1 MTMAGLEGVRV
12 LDLTT
17 VVAGNYA
24 TKLLADAG
32 AEVIAVEP
40 EGGSPLRQWSPTNA
54 VPPGEDGAIFRYL
67 HASKRSVRAS
77 VPDDELAALVASAD
91 VLVEGGSVE
100 VPGLREQ
107 HPHLVVL
114 SVTPW
119 GRTGPWAGRP
129 WTHFTVEAASGS
141 VLFRGLP
148 TETPYQAGGHIVEW
162 TTGSYAA
169 ACVIPALLHAR
180 RTGMGAH
187 LDCSMLET
195 MAIAGSTFS
204 DLMNSML
211 GRPPVEAL
219 GPARSLE
226 TPSVEPCKDG
236 WVGFNTNSGQ
246 MFLNYLMVIERFDML
261 DDAEW
266 ISLAHRYAHLDEW
279 NEIQHAY
286 LREHTIE
293 EILERCAEFRVAAA
307 QVNDGETILSNEHFV
322 ERGVFVENPAGF
334 LQPRAPYLVDG
345 APVRPFE
352 PAPAL
357 GEADGSLSLPP
368 REAWSER
375 QSSNALPLEGVRV
388 LDLTSWWAGPAATGI
403 AAFLG
408 AEVIHVEST
417 THPDG
422 MRATGFYFHPDTW
435 WEYGHMFVNANTN
448 KLGITLDLSQE
459 RGLELVKELVKQ
471 CDIVVENFAP
481 RVCERWG
488 LTWDVIH
495 GLNPKAVFVRMP
507 AFGLS
512 GPWRDRVGFAQ
523 TMEMMAGMAWVTGPL
538 GGPPRIM
545 RGPCDP
551 IAGMHGAVAMLTAFE
566 DARRTGVGHFVEAPM
581 VEAAVNCAAEVIL
594 EFTAYGQHLTRM
606 GNRSPEAAP
615 QGLYQCQGAEN
626 WLALSVAD
634 DDQWL
639 ALRKVLGEPDWALSS
654 AFDTHEGRW
663 AGHDELD
670 ERLAAWA
677 STQDVADAAE
687 RLVEAGVPAVEAW
700 DPRRESFHPQLQ
712 ARGLY
717 ENVEHPVVGIQPC
730 QGLPVRWSGI
740 DRWVRTPAP
749 TLGQHTRDVL
759 SRILGLSEADLD
771 ALDAAGVIGTE
782 PSVGA
787 I

>member
-1 MTMAGLEGVRV
+1 MTIAGLEGIRV

-17 VVAGNYA
+17 HVAGNYA
-24 TKLLADAG
+24 TKLFADSG

-40 EGGSPLRQWSPTNA
+40 EDGSPLRRWSPTNS
-54 VPPGEDGAIFRYL
+54 VPPAEDSAMFRYL
-67 HASKRSVRAS
+67 HTSKRSVRAS
-77 VPDDELAALVASAD
+77 VGDEELAALVASAD
-91 VLVEGGSVE
+91 LLVEGGTVD
-100 VPGLREQ
+100 VDGLRAT

-114 SVTPW
+114 SVTGW
-119 GRTGPWAGRP
+119 GRSGPWAGRP
-129 WTHFTVEAASGS
+129 WTHFTVEAASGA
-141 VLFRGLP
+141 VVYRGMP
-148 TETPYQAGGHIVEW
+148 TEPTPYQAGGHVVEW

-169 ACVIPALLHAR
+169 ACALPAVLHAR
-180 RTGMGAH
+180 RTGEGAH

-204 DLMNSML
+204 DLMNNML
-211 GRPPVEAL
+211 GRPPLEAL
-219 GPARSLE
+219 GVARSVE
-226 TPSVEPCKDG
+226 TPSIEPCKDG

-261 DDAEW
+261 DDPEW
-266 ISLAHRYAHLDEW
+266 ISLANRLKRWDEW
-279 NEIQHAY
+279 NAIQHAY
-286 LREHTIE
+286 LSEHTVD
-293 EILERCAEFRVAAA
+293 EILDRAAEFRVAAA
-307 QVNDGETILSNEHFV
+307 QVNDGETILSNDHFI

-334 LQPRAPYLVDG
+334 LQPRPPYLVDNDV
-345 APVRPFE
+345 VRPFA

-357 GEADGSLSLPP
+357 GEAEGSLSTSP
-368 REAWSER
+368 RPAGSSR
-375 QSSNALPLEGVRV
+375 QGTMPLEGLRI
-388 LDLTSWWAGPAATGI
+388 LDLTSWWAGPEATHVG
-403 AAFLG
+403 AYLG

-422 MRATGFYFHPDTW
+422 MRATGYYFHPETW
-435 WEYGHMFVNANTN
+435 WEYGHMFVNVNTN

-459 RGLELVKELVKQ
+459 RGLEIVKELVKQ

-495 GLNPKAVFVRMP
+495 ELNPRAVFMRMP

-551 IAGMHGAVAMLTAFE
+551 IAGMHGAFAMLTAVE
-566 DARRTGVGHFVEAPM
+566 DARRTGSGHFVEATM
-581 VEAAVNCAAEVIL
+581 VEAAVNCAAEVLL
-594 EFTAYGQHLTRM
+594 EYTAYGQHLTRL

-615 QGLYQCQGAEN
+615 QGLYKCEGWER
-626 WLALSVAD
+626 WLALSVVD
-634 DDQWL
+634 DDQWH
-639 ALRKVLGEPDWALSS
+639 ALRKVLGEPDWALDP

-663 AGHDELD
+663 GGHDELD

-677 STQDVADAAE
+677 ADQDVEDIVD
-687 RLVEAGVPAVEAW
+687 RLVDAGVPAVVAW
-700 DPRRESFHPQLQ
+700 DPRRTSFHPQLQ

-717 ENVEHPVVGIQPC
+717 EDIEHPVVGVQPC
-730 QGLPVRWSGI
+730 IGLPVRWSGI

-749 TLGQHTRDVL
+749 TLGQHNREVL
-759 SRILGLSEADLD
+759 SRLLGLTDADLD
-771 ALDAAGVIGTE
+771 DLEAAGVLGTE

-787 I
+787 L